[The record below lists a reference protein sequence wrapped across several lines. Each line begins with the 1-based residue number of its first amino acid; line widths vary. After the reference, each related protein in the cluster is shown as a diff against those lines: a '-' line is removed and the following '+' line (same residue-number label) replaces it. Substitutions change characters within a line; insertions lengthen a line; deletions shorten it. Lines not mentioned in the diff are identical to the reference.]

1 MYNCFAIILP
11 WFPFYRSFTLKAA
24 AFVPYLASLL
34 HFANLKALRYPLCI
48 LILYLMH
55 WRMLCHALWLHT
67 GL

>member
-11 WFPFYRSFTLKAA
+11 WFPFYLSFTLKAA
-24 AFVPYLASLL
+24 AFVVYSANLL
-34 HFANLKALRYPLCI
+34 HFANLKASHYPLCT

-55 WRMLCHALWLHT
+55 WRMLYHALWLHM